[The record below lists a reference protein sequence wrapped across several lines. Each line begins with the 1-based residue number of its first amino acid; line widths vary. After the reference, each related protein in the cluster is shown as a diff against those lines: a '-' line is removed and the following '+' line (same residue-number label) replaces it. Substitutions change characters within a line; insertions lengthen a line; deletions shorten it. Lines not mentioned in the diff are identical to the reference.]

1 MEMKILPKKPN
12 QIKMNLTRNEKR
24 LLLLLAVVVVFW
36 LFYRFV
42 FTSQKIKLDTLKKE
56 KTKYETELSNITEN
70 LNNKDKI
77 NDEWLSLNR
86 EKESIL
92 LNYFPILDQS
102 QIIYIVDEI
111 LKNSSIDTASINFSE
126 PYEEDVN
133 GIKLKTMDFSIP
145 YEGSYD
151 ELVSLL
157 ASIRTSPRKLVIK
170 SLTMDKKDTN
180 LLIGEISLKVY
191 SLESVIDNNE
201 NIVFMPETLNSSK
214 ENPFDSPID
223 INEKIEDD
231 DTYVDENSNQIT
243 ESDNQATE
251 NINQVTGNIEKVVVE
266 GFEGSNIYF
275 MSSTPEISGNVSKSG
290 KCISGGKSL
299 RLEYN
304 IPPLS
309 DGGKA
314 YVVLDEKNIV
324 LSKPP
329 QTIGL
334 WVYSYENSS
343 VKINIR
349 LTNNDREHTV
359 LCLSDGVQWV
369 GWKYLEGQPPQEINE
384 YPLKL
389 NRVYI
394 ETEGHKDGAGVF
406 LIDNIDVGYFQ

>member
-1 MEMKILPKKPN
+1 METKILPKKPN
-12 QIKMNLTRNEKR
+12 QIKMNLTKNEKR

-36 LFYRFV
+36 FFYRFV
-42 FTSQKIKLDTLKKE
+42 FTSQKIKLDALKKE

-77 NDEWLSLNR
+77 NEEWLSLNR

-92 LNYFPILDQS
+92 LNYFPVLDQS

-111 LKNSSIDTASINFSE
+111 LKNSSIDTASVNFSE

-133 GIKLKTMDFSIP
+133 GIKLRTMDFSIP

-170 SLTMDKKDTN
+170 SLTMDKKDIG
-180 LLIGEISLKVY
+180 LLIGEISLKVH
-191 SLESVIDNNE
+191 SLESIIDNNE
-201 NIVFMPETLNSSK
+201 NIVYMPETLNSSK

-223 INEKIEDD
+223 VNENIEDD
-231 DTYVDENSNQIT
+231 DTYVDENSNQV
-243 ESDNQATE
+243 TE
-251 NINQVTGNIEKVVVE
+251 NIKNVVVE
-266 GFEGSNIYF
+266 GFEDSNIYF
-275 MSSTPEISGNVSKSG
+275 MSSTPEISGNVTKDS
-290 KCISGGKSL
+290 KCISGKKSL
-299 RLEYN
+299 RLEYD

-334 WVYSYENSS
+334 WVYSYDNSY

-349 LTNNDREHTV
+349 LMNSDREPTV
-359 LCLSDGVQWV
+359 LCLSDGVQWA
-369 GWKYLEGQPPQEINE
+369 GWKYLEVQPPQEIKE

-389 NRVYI
+389 DRVYV
-394 ETEGHKDGAGVF
+394 ETERHKDGAGVL
-406 LIDNIDVGYFQ
+406 LIDNIDVGYSQ

>member
-1 MEMKILPKKPN
+1 METKILPKKPN
-12 QIKMNLTRNEKR
+12 QIKMNLTKNEKR

-36 LFYRFV
+36 FFYRFV
-42 FTSQKIKLDTLKKE
+42 FTSQKIKLDALKKE

-77 NDEWLSLNR
+77 NEEWLSLNR

-92 LNYFPILDQS
+92 LNYFPVLDQS

-111 LKNSSIDTASINFSE
+111 LKNSSIDTASVNFSE

-133 GIKLKTMDFSIP
+133 GIKLRTMDFSIP

-170 SLTMDKKDTN
+170 SLTMDKKDIG
-180 LLIGEISLKVY
+180 LLIGEISLKVH
-191 SLESVIDNNE
+191 SLESIIDNNE
-201 NIVFMPETLNSSK
+201 NIVYMPETLNSSK

-223 INEKIEDD
+223 VNENIEDD
-231 DTYVDENSNQIT
+231 DTYVDENSNQV
-243 ESDNQATE
+243 TE
-251 NINQVTGNIEKVVVE
+251 NIKNVVVE
-266 GFEGSNIYF
+266 GFEDSNIYF
-275 MSSTPEISGNVSKSG
+275 MSSTPEISGNVTKDS
-290 KCISGGKSL
+290 KCISGKKSL
-299 RLEYN
+299 RLEYD

-334 WVYSYENSS
+334 WVYSYDNSS

-349 LTNNDREHTV
+349 LMNSDREPTV
-359 LCLSDGVQWV
+359 LCLSDGVQWA
-369 GWKYLEGQPPQEINE
+369 GWKYLEVQPPQEIKE

-389 NRVYI
+389 DRVYV
-394 ETEGHKDGAGVF
+394 ETERHKDGAGVL
-406 LIDNIDVGYFQ
+406 LIDNIDVGYSQ

>member
-1 MEMKILPKKPN
+1 
-12 QIKMNLTRNEKR
+12 MNLTKNEKR

-36 LFYRFV
+36 FFYRFV
-42 FTSQKIKLDTLKKE
+42 FTSQKIKLDALKKE

-77 NDEWLSLNR
+77 NEEWLSLNR

-92 LNYFPILDQS
+92 LNYFPVLDQS

-111 LKNSSIDTASINFSE
+111 LKNSSIDTASVNFSE

-133 GIKLKTMDFSIP
+133 GIKLRTMDFSIP

-170 SLTMDKKDTN
+170 SLTMDKKDIG
-180 LLIGEISLKVY
+180 LLIGEISLKVH
-191 SLESVIDNNE
+191 SLESIIDNNE
-201 NIVFMPETLNSSK
+201 NIVYMPETLNSSK

-223 INEKIEDD
+223 VNENIEDD
-231 DTYVDENSNQIT
+231 DTYVDENSNQV
-243 ESDNQATE
+243 TE
-251 NINQVTGNIEKVVVE
+251 NIKNVVVE
-266 GFEGSNIYF
+266 GFEDSNIYF
-275 MSSTPEISGNVSKSG
+275 MSSTPEISGNVTKDS
-290 KCISGGKSL
+290 KCISGKKSL
-299 RLEYN
+299 RLEYD

-334 WVYSYENSS
+334 WVYSYDNSY

-349 LTNNDREHTV
+349 LMNSDREPTV
-359 LCLSDGVQWV
+359 LCLSDGVQWA
-369 GWKYLEGQPPQEINE
+369 GWKYLEVQPPQEIKE

-389 NRVYI
+389 DRVYV
-394 ETEGHKDGAGVF
+394 ETERHKDGAGVL
-406 LIDNIDVGYFQ
+406 LIDNIDVGYSQ

>member
-1 MEMKILPKKPN
+1 MD
-12 QIKMNLTRNEKR
+12 LTENEKR
-24 LLLLLAVVVVFW
+24 LLILLAVVVVFW

-42 FTSQKIKLDTLKKE
+42 FASQKIKLDTLKKE

-77 NDEWLSLNR
+77 NNEWLSLNR

-92 LNYFPILDQS
+92 LNYFSILDQS

-111 LKNSSIDTASINFSE
+111 LKNSSIDTASVNFSE

-133 GIKLKTMDFSIP
+133 GIKLKAMDFSIP

-170 SLTMDKKDTN
+170 SLTMDKKDAN
-180 LLIGEISLKVY
+180 LLVGEISLKVY
-191 SLESVIDNNE
+191 SLESVVDNNE
-201 NIVFMPETLNSSK
+201 NIVLMPETLNSSK
-214 ENPFDSPID
+214 KNPFDFPTDVNKNIED
-223 INEKIEDD
+223 NDTYVDENIGDDGTYVDENIEDD
-231 DTYVDENSNQIT
+231 GTYVDENSNQ
-243 ESDNQATE
+243 ATE
-251 NINQVTGNIEKVVVE
+251 NIKKVVVE
-266 GFEGSNIYF
+266 GFEDSNIYF
-275 MSSTPEISGNVSKSG
+275 MSSTPEISGNVSKDS
-290 KCISGGKSL
+290 KCISGEKSL

-334 WVYSYENSS
+334 WVYSYDNSS

-349 LTNNDREHTV
+349 LTNSDREPTV

-369 GWKYLEGQPPQEINE
+369 GWKYLEVQPPQEIKE

-389 NRVYI
+389 NRVYV
-394 ETEGHKDGAGVF
+394 ETERHKDDAGVL
-406 LIDNIDVGYFQ
+406 LIDDIEVGYSQ